1 MKNLNITMT
10 VKATSTSNAEQ
21 IAMHELMNLAKTV
34 SLMGSGSGNATHIS
48 DCMYEVKANVSVAT
62 DISNENIANT
72 MTQAFMK
79 SADVVSCFVY
89 VEPETPKKK
98 CYACGKMLPVDELN
112 EVIDVNGESRY
123 VCNDCVDDELSEGNI
138 ELCPTCETYVSELLE
153 NPATHNRT
161 ICPCCGHNI

>member
-1 MKNLNITMT
+1 M
-10 VKATSTSNAEQ
+10 
-21 IAMHELMNLAKTV
+21 
-34 SLMGSGSGNATHIS
+34 
-48 DCMYEVKANVSVAT
+48 
-62 DISNENIANT
+62 
-72 MTQAFMK
+72 
-79 SADVVSCFVY
+79 SCFVY

-112 EVIDVNGESRY
+112 EVIDANGESRY

-153 NPATHNRT
+153 NPATHNHT

>member
-21 IAMHELMNLAKTV
+21 IAMCELMNLAKTV
-34 SLMGSGSGNATHIS
+34 SFMGSGSGNATHIS

-62 DISNENIANT
+62 EMTNENLGAIVT
-72 MTQAFMK
+72 KAFTK
-79 SADVVSCFVY
+79 SADVVGCFVY
-89 VEPETPKKK
+89 IEPETPKEK

-112 EVIDVNGESRY
+112 EVINVNGESSY

-153 NPATHNRT
+153 NPATHNHT